1 MRISLKIVLAVIVL
15 PAFAWAQSNYK
26 PGYVVTVKGDTLRG
40 FINYRGWDL
49 TPRVISFKN
58 SLKENAVKFSARDI
72 VYFSVGKVAR
82 YQRYIGLISMD
93 NVSEDHMIEFRDTS
107 YRVDT
112 VFLEVLQKG
121 KNIALYSYSDA
132 IKSRFFVG
140 ENPDYA
146 PVELVYRLY
155 YDMDHA
161 DFETQKGRTV
171 NENTYMKQLFAFAV
185 KYHADSPALMRELN
199 YYGYKD
205 YYLVQVVKMINEGTK

>member
-1 MRISLKIVLAVIVL
+1 MRTFLKTLLAILLLPVLA
-15 PAFAWAQSNYK
+15 AAQSNYK
-26 PGYVVTVKGDTLRG
+26 AGYVITVKGDTIKG
-40 FINYRGWDL
+40 FINYKGWDL
-49 TPRVISFKN
+49 NPRVIKFKKT
-58 SLKENAVKFSARDI
+58 LKEDAIKFSVSDI
-72 VYFSVGKVAR
+72 SYFSVGKVAR

-107 YRVDT
+107 YKADT
-112 VFLEVLQKG
+112 VFLEILQKG
-121 KNIALYSYSDA
+121 KNIALYSFSDA

-155 YDMDHA
+155 YDLDHA
-161 DFETQKGRTV
+161 DFETEKGRTV

-185 KYHADSPALMRELN
+185 KYNADSPALMRELN

-205 YYLVQVVKMINEGTK
+205 YYLVQVVKMINEGSK